1 MMKTILIVE
10 HAATHRDL
18 LVHCLKDDYTVVTAA
33 DGATAV
39 ELAERT
45 EPDLIFMALALP
57 VLVGDEAIRRIKSQ
71 RRLHD
76 IPIIALSAHTMP
88 GAAASTRAAGCAD
101 SLQTPIDED
110 QLYATVRKFLGGG

>member
-1 MMKTILIVE
+1 MKTILIVE
-10 HAATHRDL
+10 HAATARDL

-33 DGATAV
+33 DGAIGV

-45 EPDLIFMALALP
+45 EPDLIFMALSLP
-57 VLVGDEAIRRIKSQ
+57 VLGGDEAIRRIKAQ

-76 IPIIALSAHTMP
+76 IPIIALTAQTMP
-88 GAAASTRAAGCAD
+88 GEVASACAAGCVD
-101 SLQTPIDED
+101 SLPTPIDAD

>member
-18 LVHCLKDDYTVVTAA
+18 LVHCLRDDYTVVTAA
-33 DGATAV
+33 DGATGV
-39 ELAERT
+39 ELAEQT

-57 VLVGDEAIRRIKSQ
+57 VLGGDAAIHRIKAQ

-76 IPIIALSAHTMP
+76 IPIIALTAQTMHSE
-88 GAAASTRAAGCAD
+88 AASAWAAGCVD
-101 SLQTPIDED
+101 LLHTPIDED
-110 QLYATVRKFLGGG
+110 RLYATVRKFLGGG